1 MCGIVGLLV
10 KNPALRT
17 KLGALMVPMLVGM
30 TERGPDSAGLAVY
43 TAPVSHRHHKLS
55 LYSGENAVDWPQLL
69 GRIAADFAHTHE
81 IAAHGNHAVLTSAAD
96 PDELTAWLGR
106 NAPMIAV
113 LSVGQSIDL
122 YKDVGAPADIAERYR
137 FKSLQGSHL
146 VGHTRMATESAVT
159 PAHAQRLAVQSASSA
174 QEIGAARHRIRDRQ
188 RY

>member
-17 KLGALMVPMLVGM
+17 QLGALMVPMLVGM

-43 TAPVSHRHHKLS
+43 TAPVSDRHHKLS

-96 PDELTAWLGR
+96 PDELADWLGR

-113 LSVGQSIDL
+113 LSGGQAVGL
-122 YKDVGAPADIAERYR
+122 YKGGGG
-137 FKSLQGSHL
+137 QG
-146 VGHTRMATESAVT
+146 
-159 PAHAQRLAVQSASSA
+159 
-174 QEIGAARHRIRDRQ
+174 
-188 RY
+188 